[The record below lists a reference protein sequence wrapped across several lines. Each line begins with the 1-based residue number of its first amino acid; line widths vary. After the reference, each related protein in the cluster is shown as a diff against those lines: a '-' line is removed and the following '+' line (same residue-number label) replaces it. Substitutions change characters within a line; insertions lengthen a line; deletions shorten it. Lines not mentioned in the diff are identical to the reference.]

1 MEARVTAADRNDGPE
16 AATAGAAPDAPVNKA
31 VVAPGAAPQAGRT
44 FRRLMLFFPGHDPTE
59 MDYHHGRFANQA
71 ERFGALWSVQV
82 KVSPRLDD
90 GAQPFARWEID
101 AQGPN
106 WSTRTDYR
114 ILRWE
119 DIIQTLDARSD
130 PVRLWR
136 GFGGLGDFL
145 RGGAARGYFRASP
158 RYGAFF
164 FFPYL
169 IAALFLAAG
178 LAAGGLVLWGAG
190 LVLPTPL
197 AWGAALAAGIATFFG
212 LFRRPGRDWRL
223 HQALDDWDLARDYLH
238 DATPAVDARL
248 DRFAEVLVEAVRAGD
263 RDEIILVGHS
273 LGATLMLGVID
284 RALDRHPGL
293 AEGRTRVNL
302 LTCGATIP
310 KLALHAKGGK
320 VRRQAARVAQTPGL
334 TWVEYQARH
343 DAINFYKF
351 HPVTLRRTSFDQP
364 EASQPLLRN
373 ANIKEMLTHA
383 KLRRLRWHAMR
394 LHYQFLLANEQK
406 APYDYFMF
414 ALGPLAFADLSS
426 RPEGPVGRFAA
437 DGSLIA

>member
-1 MEARVTAADRNDGPE
+1 MPRDDRPAAPAAGEAADGLPHADE
-16 AATAGAAPDAPVNKA
+16 AGGAPAT
-31 VVAPGAAPQAGRT
+31 GRT
-44 FRRLMLFFPGHDPTE
+44 LRRLMLFFPGHDPTE

-71 ERFGALWSVQV
+71 ERFGALWSVGVQ
-82 KVSPRLDD
+82 VSPRLDD
-90 GAQPFARWEID
+90 GAQPYARWAVE
-101 AQGPN
+101 AHGPN

-119 DIIQTLDARSD
+119 DIIQKLDARPD

-136 GFGGLGDFL
+136 GLGGLWDFL

-169 IAALFLAAG
+169 ICALFLTAG

-190 LVLPTPL
+190 LFLPAPL
-197 AWGAALAAGIATFFG
+197 AWAGGIAAGIGTFFA

-238 DATPAVDARL
+238 DATPHVDARL
-248 DRFAEVLVEAVRAGD
+248 DRFAQVLVDAVSAGD
-263 RDEIILVGHS
+263 QDEIILVGHS

-284 RALDRHPGL
+284 RALDRYPGL
-293 AEGRTRVNL
+293 ADGPTRLNL

-320 VRRQAARVAQTPGL
+320 VRRQANRIAQTPGL

-351 HPVTLRRTSFDQP
+351 HPVTLRRASFDVP
-364 EASQPLLRN
+364 EPSPPLLRN

-414 ALGPLAFADLSS
+414 ALGPLAFAELAS

>member
-1 MEARVTAADRNDGPE
+1 MDTRVATSTHRDDRPGE
-16 AATAGAAPDAPVNKA
+16 AAGAGAAIVASLVDKA
-31 VVAPGAAPQAGRT
+31 GADTPARQA
-44 FRRLMLFFPGHDPTE
+44 FRRLVLFFPGHDPTD

-71 ERFGALWSVQV
+71 ERFGKLWSVE
-82 KVSPRLDD
+82 VSVTPRLDD
-90 GAQPFARWEID
+90 GAQPYARWE
-101 AQGPN
+101 ATARGPN
-106 WSTRTDYR
+106 WSTRTEYR

-119 DIIQTLDARSD
+119 DIIGALDARPD

-136 GFGGLGDFL
+136 GFGGLWDFL

-158 RYGAFF
+158 RYGLFF

-169 IAALFLAAG
+169 ICALFV
-178 LAAGGLVLWGAG
+178 AGGFLAGALVLWGLG
-190 LVLPTPL
+190 SVLPAPF
-197 AWGAALAAGIATFFG
+197 AWLAALATGTAIFFA
-212 LFRRPGRDWRL
+212 LFHRPGRDWRL

-238 DATPAVDARL
+238 DSTPTLDARL
-248 DRFAEVLVEAVRAGD
+248 DRFAEVLVEAVRAGAH
-263 RDEIILVGHS
+263 DEIILVGHS

-284 RALDRHPGL
+284 RALDRDPGL
-293 AEGRTRVNL
+293 ADGPTRVNL

-320 VRRQAARVAQTPGL
+320 VRRQATRIAQTPGL

-351 HPVTLRRTSFDQP
+351 HPVTLRRAGFEHAEPSP
-364 EASQPLLRN
+364 PLLRN

-383 KLRRLRWHAMR
+383 KLKRLRWHAMR

-414 ALGPLAFADLSS
+414 ALGPLSFPDLSA
-426 RPEGPVGRFAA
+426 RAEGPVGRFAA

>member
-1 MEARVTAADRNDGPE
+1 
-16 AATAGAAPDAPVNKA
+16 
-31 VVAPGAAPQAGRT
+31 
-44 FRRLMLFFPGHDPTE
+44 
-59 MDYHHGRFANQA
+59 MDYHHGRFGNQA
-71 ERFGALWSVQV
+71 ERFGTLWSVEV
-82 KVSPRLDD
+82 AVTPRLDD
-90 GAQPFARWEID
+90 GMQPFARWD
-101 AQGPN
+101 VATRAPN

-119 DIIQTLDARSD
+119 DIIGTLDARPD

-136 GFGGLGDFL
+136 GFGGLWDFL
-145 RGGAARGYFRASP
+145 CGGAARGYFRASP
-158 RYGAFF
+158 RYGFFF

-169 IAALFLAAG
+169 IAALFLGAG
-178 LAAGGLVLWGAG
+178 LVAGGLVFWAAG
-190 LVLPTPL
+190 LVLPAPL
-197 AWGAALAAGIATFFG
+197 AGLLALAAGIATFFG
-212 LFRRPGRDWRL
+212 LFHRPGRDWRL

-238 DATPAVDARL
+238 DRTPVVDARL
-248 DRFAEVLVEAVRAGD
+248 DRFADVLLKAVEAGAH
-263 RDEIILVGHS
+263 DEILLVGHS

-284 RALDRHPGL
+284 RALERNPAL
-293 AEGRTRVNL
+293 ADGAVRVNL

-310 KLALHAKGGK
+310 KLALHGKGGK
-320 VRRQAARVAQTPGL
+320 VRRQAARVAATRGL

-351 HPVTLRRTSFDQP
+351 HPVTLRRAGFDRP
-364 EASQPLLRN
+364 EPSQPLLRN

-383 KLRRLRWHAMR
+383 KLKRLRWHAMR

-414 ALGPLAFADLSS
+414 ALGPLPFPDLSS

>member
-1 MEARVTAADRNDGPE
+1 MEARVATSAHRDDRPE
-16 AATAGAAPDAPVNKA
+16 APAGTGAATDSPRVDEASPKAPSSRV
-31 VVAPGAAPQAGRT
+31 
-44 FRRLMLFFPGHDPTE
+44 FRRLVLFFPGHDPTD

-71 ERFGALWSVQV
+71 ERFGKLWSVE
-82 KVSPRLDD
+82 VSVTPRLDD
-90 GAQPFARWEID
+90 GEQHYARWE
-101 AQGPN
+101 ASARGPN
-106 WSTRTDYR
+106 WSTRTEYR

-119 DIIQTLDARSD
+119 DIIGALDARPD

-136 GFGGLGDFL
+136 GFGGLWDFL

-169 IAALFLAAG
+169 ICALFIAGAVLAGAV
-178 LAAGGLVLWGAG
+178 ALWTLGS
-190 LVLPTPL
+190 VLPAPF
-197 AWGAALAAGIATFFG
+197 AWLAALAAGSATFFA
-212 LFRRPGRDWRL
+212 LFHRPGRDWRL
-223 HQALDDWDLARDYLH
+223 HQALDDWDLARDYLR
-238 DATPAVDARL
+238 DRTPALDARL
-248 DRFAEVLVEAVRAGD
+248 DRFADVLCEVVRAGGH
-263 RDEIILVGHS
+263 DEIILVGHS
-273 LGATLMLGVID
+273 LGATLMLGVIE
-284 RALDRHPGL
+284 RALDLDPGL
-293 AEGRTRVNL
+293 ADGPMRVNL

-320 VRRQAARVAQTPGL
+320 VRRQAARVAATPRL

-351 HPVTLRRTSFDQP
+351 HPVTLRRAGFDHP
-364 EASQPLLRN
+364 EPSPPVLRN

-383 KLRRLRWHAMR
+383 KLKRLRWHAMR

-414 ALGPLAFADLSS
+414 ALGPLSFPDLSS
-426 RPEGPVGRFAA
+426 RAEGPVGRFAA